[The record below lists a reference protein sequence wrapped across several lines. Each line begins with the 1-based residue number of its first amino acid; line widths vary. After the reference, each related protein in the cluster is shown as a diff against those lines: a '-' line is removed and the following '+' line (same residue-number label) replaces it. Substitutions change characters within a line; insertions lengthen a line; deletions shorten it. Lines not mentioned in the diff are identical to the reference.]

1 MLHIV
6 NVYLVST
13 KTKLVNV
20 SNVDQNV
27 KPVILKVIVKL
38 VPVTELVPL
47 IVVVHNISMMM
58 VIVNVKDVLML
69 VLNVILMVTV
79 PSVEPMLI
87 QSQIVFVFLTISQIP
102 IKVKKFVKFV
112 MSDVLNVLLFSITVH
127 LVPLVPEDKL
137 LHIVNV
143 QLDI

>member
-87 QSQIVFVFLTISQIP
+87 QSQIVLVFLTISQIP

-127 LVPLVPEDKL
+127 LVPLVPEDKV